1 MKEKIKVIWICYLSN
16 PKLRN
21 HLRPARW
28 TAKAVLRRLFKK
40 HPTPISDFAV
50 WNTNAIREFEK
61 FQDIELHVVSPH
73 ARIGKCQEFTIDRI
87 NYHIFPDENDSLYR
101 AVLSRIFHITNKRY
115 RRNSHQILNVVNKVR
130 PDIIHM
136 IGAENP
142 FYGESA
148 MLLPSNIPFIVSL
161 QTMMNDPDFFKN
173 YPITKKIYEYRAS
186 VEAKILN
193 QADYI
198 GTKLE
203 YFRNI
208 ILNYVNPNAKF
219 LDISLAVEE
228 TINLEDSIKEYDFV
242 YFAEDVSKAVDYA
255 IEAFAILKDK
265 YPNITLHIV
274 GGYSDMYLKKLQL
287 RMEQLN
293 IQKNVDFTGRLKTHE
308 DVIREIRKS
317 RFAILPLKI
326 DLLSGT
332 IREAMANGLPVVT
345 TITPLTPSLNEEG
358 QSVLLSEKGDFEAMA
373 ENMRMLLED
382 ESLVKEMKEN
392 AVAAVKQKYNSSA
405 AMLKWKESYFQIMH
419 ERE

>member
-1 MKEKIKVIWICYLSN
+1 MKEKIKVVWICYLSN
-16 PKLRN
+16 PKIRN
-21 HLRPARW
+21 HLKPAHW

-40 HPTPISDFAV
+40 HPAPISDFAV
-50 WNTNAIREFEK
+50 WNSNAISEFEK

-73 ARIGKCQEFTIDRI
+73 ARIGNCQEFIIDRI
-87 NYHIFPDENDSLYR
+87 HYHIFPDENDSLYR
-101 AVLSRIFHITNKRY
+101 TVLSRIFHITNKKY
-115 RRNSHQILNVVNKVR
+115 RRNSHQILNIVNRVC

-148 MLLPSNIPFIVSL
+148 MFLPSNIPFVVSL

-173 YPITKKIYEYRAS
+173 YPITKELYDYRAS

-193 QADYI
+193 RADYI
-198 GTKLE
+198 GTNLE
-203 YFRNI
+203 YFRKI

-228 TINLEDSIKEYDFV
+228 KINLEDTIKEYDFV
-242 YFAEDVSKAVDYA
+242 YFAEDISKAVDYA
-255 IEAFAILKDK
+255 VEAFAILKEK
-265 YPNITLHIV
+265 YPNITLHVV
-274 GGYSDMYLKKLQL
+274 GGYSDEYLKKLQL
-287 RMEQLN
+287 RIAHLN
-293 IQKNVDFTGRLKTHE
+293 IQKNVDFTGRLKTHD

-345 TITPLTPSLNEEG
+345 TITPITPSLNENG

-373 ENMRMLLED
+373 ENMRMLIEN

-392 AVAAVKQKYNSSA
+392 AVAAIKQKYNSSA
-405 AMLKWKESYFQIMH
+405 AMLKWKDSYFQIMH